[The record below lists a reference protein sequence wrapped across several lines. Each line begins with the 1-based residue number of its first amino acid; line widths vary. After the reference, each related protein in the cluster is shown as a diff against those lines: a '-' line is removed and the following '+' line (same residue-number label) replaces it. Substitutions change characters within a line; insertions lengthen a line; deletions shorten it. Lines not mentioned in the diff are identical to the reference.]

1 MKQVLKQA
9 AVLLLI
15 ASTAFAQT
23 STTAARSSTS
33 ASKKAAKTKRT
44 ATAPKPVYATQ
55 QDIQALRD
63 TMAQQQQLILQM
75 QTQMQ
80 QRDQQLQQT
89 QQQLAEAQSA
99 AKDAQAKVAAVETA
113 STAQATD
120 VSQLKSDVS
129 DVKLNMTNAAA
140 STQDDQK
147 RVGALEGT
155 LGRFRFNGDV
165 RVRGEDFFQDRVA
178 DRYRPRIR
186 LRLGVEGKL
195 NEDFIAG
202 LYMASG
208 TLTDPT
214 STNETLTNAFEKK
227 TIGFDR
233 GYITYNPVAHKW
245 LSVTGGK
252 FAFTWQR
259 TNLTFDPDINP
270 EGFSEKFSFDLK
282 SPFVKNITFTGLQL
296 AINESSGSN
305 DSYAVGGQISSKL
318 QLGSLWTMTPSYT
331 VLNFRNEFALLRG
344 AIAGSAPTG
353 TSPTGAI
360 TTGVFAPNGLTNQI
374 CGTAAAPV
382 FCSRFLYSDLILA
395 NQIKTPFAK
404 FPLNVTAEYLVN
416 LNAATNR
423 SHLYYGEVS
432 VGQTKN
438 KGDFQIGYAFN
449 RQEQDSTISSF
460 VESDQRAPTNIV
472 QNRVFFAWKVRN
484 NTTLGYT
491 QWIGRTLDCSLQN
504 ARCVQTVPPTPA
516 AQLRDPWLKRGQL
529 DLIYTF

>member
-15 ASTAFAQT
+15 ASTALAQT
-23 STTAARSSTS
+23 SATDASSSTPAPKK
-33 ASKKAAKTKRT
+33 ASKSKRT
-44 ATAPKPVYATQ
+44 SAAPKPVYATQ
-55 QDIQALRD
+55 QDLQMLRD
-63 TMAQQQQLILQM
+63 ALAQQQQLMTQM
-75 QTQMQ
+75 QQQMQ
-80 QRDQQLQQT
+80 QRDAQLQQT
-89 QQQLAEAQSA
+89 EQQLAEAQSV

-129 DVKLNMTNAAA
+129 DVKLNMTNAAT
-140 STQDDQK
+140 STQEDQK
-147 RVGALEGT
+147 RVGTLEST

-178 DRYRPRIR
+178 DRYRPRVR

-202 LYMASG
+202 IYLASG

-214 STNETLTNAFEKK
+214 STNETLTNAFQKK

-245 LSVTGGK
+245 LSLTGGK

-282 SPFVKNITFTGLQL
+282 SPFLKNVTFTGLQL
-296 AINESSGSN
+296 SINESGGGN
-305 DSYAVGGQISSKL
+305 DSYAVGGQVSSKL

-331 VLNFRNEFALLRG
+331 VLNFRNEVALLRG

-353 TSPTGAI
+353 TSLGGPI

-374 CGTAAAPV
+374 CGTGAAPV
-382 FCSRFLYSDLILA
+382 FCSRFLYSDLILV
-395 NQIKTPFAK
+395 NQIKTPWAK
-404 FPLNVTAEYLVN
+404 FPVNITGEYLTN
-416 LNAATNR
+416 LNAASNR
-423 SHLYYGEVS
+423 SHLYYGELS
-432 VGQTKN
+432 VGQTRN

-460 VESDQRAPTNIV
+460 VESDQRSPTNIV
-472 QNRVFFAWKVRN
+472 QNRIFFAWKVKP

-504 ARCVQTVPPTPA
+504 ARCVQTLPATPA